1 MYDYLTLIV
10 KELIWR
16 DLSFFPNC
24 DAIYIIY
31 RPRLAGARR
40 IRWNITRSNDISS
53 LRVIIISSITEANSS
68 PNTPRWYINIL
79 YQKLKVS
86 KLRT

>member
-16 DLSFFPNC
+16 DLSFFSNC

-31 RPRLAGARR
+31 RPRLAGARG

-68 PNTPRWYINIL
+68 PNTP
-79 YQKLKVS
+79 S
-86 KLRT
+86 